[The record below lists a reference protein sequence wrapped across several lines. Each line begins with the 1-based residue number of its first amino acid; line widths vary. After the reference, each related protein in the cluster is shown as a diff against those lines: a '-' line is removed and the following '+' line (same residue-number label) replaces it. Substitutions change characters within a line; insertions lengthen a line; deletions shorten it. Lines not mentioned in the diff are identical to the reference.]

1 MIGLASVVRISSKAR
16 LRFDRH
22 SQKHMLL
29 YPERGLLLSDSAAD
43 VLALCTEAR
52 SVSAIVE
59 TLVNKYG
66 ETSRDKIALD
76 VVDVLKSL
84 ADRGLI
90 DEVLP

>member
-43 VLALCTEAR
+43 ILALCTEAR

-66 ETSRDKIALD
+66 ETSRDEIAVD
-76 VVDVLKSL
+76 VVGVLSGL

-90 DEVLP
+90 DEVST